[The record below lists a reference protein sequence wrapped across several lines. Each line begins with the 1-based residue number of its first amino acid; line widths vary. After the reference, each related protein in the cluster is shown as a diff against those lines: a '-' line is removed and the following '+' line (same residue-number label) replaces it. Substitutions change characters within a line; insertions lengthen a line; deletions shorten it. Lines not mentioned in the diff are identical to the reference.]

1 MHKKEGNGPKRGRR
15 RTPGCPGGLPARPGG
30 GARQG
35 GAWTPWRSSP
45 APLRLRI
52 LLILQKLVIRNFY
65 GGSRC
70 FLTVLHTFSL
80 FCFCWRLKQ
89 GCNMFF
95 VSCCVYYIHIN
106 IDRVSCYVM
115 FKSLPIHNLRFGA
128 FKIVN
133 LNCTRPINFFNMKW
147 SFPPRK

>member
-1 MHKKEGNGPKRGRR
+1 MHRKEGNRLKRGRR
-15 RTPGCPGGLPARPGG
+15 RTSGCPGTLAARPGG
-30 GARQG
+30 RAHQG
-35 GAWTPWRSSP
+35 GAWTPWSSCP
-45 APLRLRI
+45 APIRLRI

-80 FCFCWRLKQ
+80 FCFRWRLKQ

-106 IDRVSCYVM
+106 IDRVSC
-115 FKSLPIHNLRFGA
+115 
-128 FKIVN
+128 
-133 LNCTRPINFFNMKW
+133 
-147 SFPPRK
+147 